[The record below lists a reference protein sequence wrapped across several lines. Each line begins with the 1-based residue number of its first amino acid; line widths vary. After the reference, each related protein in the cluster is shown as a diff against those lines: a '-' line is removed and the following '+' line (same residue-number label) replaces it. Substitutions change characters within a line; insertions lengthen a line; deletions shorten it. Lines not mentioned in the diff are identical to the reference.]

1 MTEGETKNCGAC
13 KTSLIHVKVTKT
25 WNNKTEE
32 KLQWQNVSDKKPH
45 FMYGGEGTDGKPKY
59 NCKMPQTQE
68 EQIVQESIEQPKPEQ
83 KKAVNPNIKVNG
95 PFDEAELITRW
106 ASERAY
112 KIVMAEVY
120 DYSKLSTQEKS
131 ALGQKTGMLTRCL
144 VDTTIELMKMHGI
157 KTNYGAD
164 AFD

>member
-13 KTSLIHVKVTKT
+13 KTPLIHVKVTST

-32 KLQWQNVSDKKPH
+32 KLQWQNQSNNKAH
-45 FMYGGEGTDGKPKY
+45 FKWAGEKDGKAIY
-59 NCKMPQTQE
+59 NCMMPETTTAQQT
-68 EQIVQESIEQPKPEQ
+68 VQEPTEQPKPET
-83 KKAVNPNIKVNG
+83 KPAVNPNIKVNG

-112 KIVMAEVY
+112 KITMAEVY
-120 DYSKLSTQEKS
+120 DFSKLTPQEKS

-144 VDTTIELMKMHGI
+144 VDTTIELMKIHGI

-164 AFD
+164 AFE